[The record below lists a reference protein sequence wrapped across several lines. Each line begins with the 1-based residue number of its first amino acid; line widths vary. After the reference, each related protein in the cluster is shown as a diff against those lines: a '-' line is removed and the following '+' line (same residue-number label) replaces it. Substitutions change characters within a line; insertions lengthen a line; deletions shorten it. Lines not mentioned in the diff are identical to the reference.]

1 MGRKPCCPYCK
12 EAIEDKEIAI
22 KKSNKYY
29 HKECYEQVQAEK
41 EANKSEYEKLIDY
54 IYKLYDKQIPAF
66 VFKQIKD
73 YVNEYGMKH
82 SGILRTLKYVY
93 EELEIPF
100 NEENGIGIVLYKY
113 LEAKN
118 EYLKQKEINKAIDSF
133 EFEDK
138 VVVINKRFSESIN
151 TKYKEI
157 DIGEL

>member
-1 MGRKPCCPYCK
+1 
-12 EAIEDKEIAI
+12 
-22 KKSNKYY
+22 
-29 HKECYEQVQAEK
+29 
-41 EANKSEYEKLIDY
+41 
-54 IYKLYDKQIPAF
+54 
-66 VFKQIKD
+66 
-73 YVNEYGMKH
+73 MKH

-113 LEAKN
+113 SEAKN
-118 EYLKQKEINKAIDSF
+118 EYLKQKEINKAIDNF